1 MTDVYI
7 SSPRTPV
14 PFFPRGGQR
23 IVVLRVPRD
32 SARLSQGT
40 LLTQTL
46 ILIAC
51 CALGGR
57 PGAHGSPYTTYQH
70 WVLS

>member
-23 IVVLRVPRD
+23 IVVLRV
-32 SARLSQGT
+32 ST
-40 LLTQTL
+40 
-46 ILIAC
+46 
-51 CALGGR
+51 
-57 PGAHGSPYTTYQH
+57 
-70 WVLS
+70 